1 MAEELQ
7 SLLDKINEDG
17 IKKANLERDRILQ
30 SANDEAKTI
39 RNQAKADADKILAD
53 AAAGAET
60 LQKRG
65 ESALKQ
71 AARDIV
77 LSLKVELENR
87 LKKAV
92 GTAAEQ
98 ALTPQFMAELIRELA
113 VKFAA
118 QSNSE
123 LSVLTSVK
131 DAPALEKALSGALVN
146 SFCANPKVFPNPEI
160 KGGMEVSFNGDQIY
174 YDFTSEAVT
183 QLVSAYIGPKLAKL
197 IEEQE

>member
-17 IKKANLERDRILQ
+17 IKKANLERDRILK
-30 SANDEAKTI
+30 SANDEAKVI
-39 RNQAKADADKILAD
+39 RERAKTDADKILAD
-53 AAAGAET
+53 AANEADN

-77 LSLKVELENR
+77 LALKVELEKR
-87 LKKAV
+87 LKKAI

-98 ALTPQFMAELIRELA
+98 ALTPQFMAELIREMA

-118 QSNSE
+118 GTDSE
-123 LSVLTSVK
+123 IAVLTSGK
-131 DAPALEKALSGALVN
+131 DAAALEKALNGVLAGSLRN
-146 SFCANPKVFPNPEI
+146 QPKVFPNPEI
-160 KGGMEVSFNGDQIY
+160 KSGLEVSFNGDQIY
-174 YDFTSEAVT
+174 YDFTSEAIT
-183 QLVSAYIGPKLAKL
+183 QLLCAYIGPKLAKL
-197 IEEQE
+197 IEDQE

>member
-30 SANDEAKTI
+30 NANNEAKAI
-39 RNQAKADADKILAD
+39 RDQAKADADKILAE

-77 LSLKVELENR
+77 LALKVELESR

-98 ALTPQFMAELIRELA
+98 ALTPQFMAGLIQELA

-118 QSNSE
+118 GNGSQIT
-123 LSVLTSVK
+123 VLASVK
-131 DAPALEKALSGALVN
+131 DADALAKTLNGALV
-146 SFCANPKVFPNPEI
+146 SSLHTSPKVFPNAEI

-174 YDFTSEAVT
+174 FDFTSEAIT
-183 QLVSAYIGPKLAKL
+183 QLVSAYIGPKLASL
-197 IEEQE
+197 IQEQE

>member
-30 SANDEAKTI
+30 NANDEAKTI
-39 RNQAKADADKILAD
+39 RDQAKADADKILAD

-77 LSLKVELENR
+77 LALKVELENR

-98 ALTPQFMAELIRELA
+98 ALTPQFMAGLIQELA

-118 QSNSE
+118 GNGSQIT
-123 LSVLTSVK
+123 VLASVK
-131 DAPALEKALSGALVN
+131 DADALAKALNGALVN
-146 SFCANPKVFPNPEI
+146 SLHISPKVFPNAEI

-174 YDFTSEAVT
+174 FDFTSEAIT
-183 QLVSAYIGPKLAKL
+183 QLVSAYIGPKLASL
-197 IEEQE
+197 IQEQE

>member
-30 SANDEAKTI
+30 NANDEAKAI
-39 RNQAKADADKILAD
+39 RDRAKADADKILAD
-53 AAAGAET
+53 AAAGADN

-77 LSLKVELENR
+77 LALKVELENR

-92 GTAAEQ
+92 GTASEQ
-98 ALTPQFMAELIRELA
+98 ALTPQFMADLIRELA
-113 VKFAA
+113 VKFTAGGNA
-118 QSNSE
+118 E
-123 LSVLTSVK
+123 IAVLTSVK
-131 DAPALEKALSGALVN
+131 DAAALEKALNGILADSLRN
-146 SFCANPKVFPNPEI
+146 QPKVFPNPEI
-160 KGGMEVSFNGDQIY
+160 KGGLEVSFNGDQIY
-174 YDFTSEAVT
+174 YDFTSEAIT
-183 QLVSAYIGPKLAKL
+183 QLVCAYIGPKLAGL
-197 IEEQE
+197 IQEQE